1 MYNEIMDLKI
11 KILKGKQD
19 NLMEEILGYK
29 SSKTTEIYIHVS
41 TKDLRRLI
49 SPLDRLNLNQQKE
62 VKIREVLFQKNGGV
76 SEPD

>member
-1 MYNEIMDLKI
+1 LI
-11 KILKGKQD
+11 
-19 NLMEEILGYK
+19 EEILGYK

-62 VKIREVLFQKNGGV
+62 VKRREVLFQKNGGV